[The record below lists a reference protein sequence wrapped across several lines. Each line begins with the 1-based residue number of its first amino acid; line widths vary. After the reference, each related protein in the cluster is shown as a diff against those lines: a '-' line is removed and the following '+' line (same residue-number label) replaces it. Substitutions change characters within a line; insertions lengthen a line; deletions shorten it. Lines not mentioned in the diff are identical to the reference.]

1 MGAASSAVGAATA
14 APPLPAAVWIAVVV
28 SAIACAGIVLCAGA
42 TPFVCPWYK
51 PRPKLKRIDAGGV
64 AQMAGAVVVNV

>member
-1 MGAASSAVGAATA
+1 MGAASSAVDAATA

-51 PRPKLKRIDAGGV
+51 PKPKRIDAGGV
-64 AQMAGAVVVNV
+64 ARMAGAVVVNV